1 MKHIKYIF
9 KTYHTI
15 HTTLFCHI
23 LFKNYVIIKKEKKER
38 WKAGFALIS
47 TPHSLIEGCTGYEC
61 DCPLSH
67 QRSSALFNLCV
78 KELNALFHLTL
89 PA

>member
-1 MKHIKYIF
+1 MKHIKYIL

-47 TPHSLIEGCTGYEC
+47 TPHSLIEGCTGYMSVIAHC
-61 DCPLSH
+61 HIRDQVHCLI
-67 QRSSALFNLCV
+67 CV
-78 KELNALFHLTL
+78 
-89 PA
+89 